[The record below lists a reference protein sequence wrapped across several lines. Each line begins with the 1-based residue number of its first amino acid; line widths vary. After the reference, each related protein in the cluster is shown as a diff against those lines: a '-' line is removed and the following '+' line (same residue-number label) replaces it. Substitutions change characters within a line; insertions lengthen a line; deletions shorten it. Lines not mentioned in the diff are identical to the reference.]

1 VTALGECQMDT
12 LAVEKGWGIVTV
24 RLDRPPVNAVN
35 RIMRLELRETFEA
48 ISADR
53 DVRVAI
59 LAATGTRTFCG
70 GVDLKESRVPDPDT
84 DPIRALLDP
93 GWEWRAAQAAIR
105 ECAVPVIAAI
115 EGPALGAGFGL
126 AAMCD
131 ILIAGPGATFGL
143 PELKVG
149 VLGGASK
156 ALHMLGPY
164 RARTMFFTGE
174 PIGAEEMHR
183 LGIVAELVSAGQA
196 EDRAREIAA
205 DLAQRSP
212 VAVRL
217 AKESLLRVEGDAVQQ
232 SYRIEQDY
240 TARLAAFED
249 SAEARQAFLEK
260 RPPRWSWRRRPL
272 PPYSKAAGGSPAH
285 FPDRSE

>member
-1 VTALGECQMDT
+1 MET
-12 LAVEKGWGIVTV
+12 LAVEKGGGIATV
-24 RLDRPPVNAVN
+24 RLDRPPVNAVT
-35 RIMRLELRETFEA
+35 RTMRLELRETFEA

-59 LAATGTRTFCG
+59 LAGGARTFCG

-84 DPIRALLDP
+84 DPVRTLLDP
-93 GWEWRAAQAAIR
+93 GWEWRAAQASIR
-105 ECAVPVIAAI
+105 ECAVPVIAAV

-126 AAMCD
+126 VAMCD
-131 ILIAGPGATFGL
+131 IIIAGPGANFGL

-174 PIGAEEMHR
+174 PISAEEMHR
-183 LGIVAELVSAGQA
+183 LGIVAELTAAGQA
-196 EDRAREIAA
+196 EDRARELAA
-205 DLAQRSP
+205 DLALRSP
-212 VAVRL
+212 VAMRL

-240 TARLAAFED
+240 TARLAAFAD
-249 SAEARQAFLEK
+249 STEARSAFLQK

-272 PPYSKAAGGSPAH
+272 PADSHGAGNPPGPV
-285 FPDRSE
+285 PGRSE